1 VSAGVCTSD
10 PNCDC
15 EAASTAG
22 CDPNGCIGSGLRCGS
37 ELGCNLGNDI
47 YQCSPEGN
55 FCHIG
60 PCKNGCVF
68 GSPSKETVYDSVII
82 IGSEDESELPSD
94 NELNG
99 EIWYDDA
106 FDNDFNYQVFD
117 KLQICQVLTQ
127 ENLLLLLNN
136 FLK

>member
-37 ELGCNLGNDI
+37 ELGCNL
-47 YQCSPEGN
+47 E
-55 FCHIG
+55 
-60 PCKNGCVF
+60 
-68 GSPSKETVYDSVII
+68 ETVYDSVII

-106 FDNDFNYQVFD
+106 FDNDFNYQ
-117 KLQICQVLTQ
+117 
-127 ENLLLLLNN
+127 
-136 FLK
+136 